1 MGKKNIE
8 DLMNEFENFSVRKE
22 EIEEISDLADEY
34 RDKSEEEIF
43 FEIIQINDNMEQSM
57 SKEDYERV
65 FQQLETIKPFL
76 NEEQLK
82 RLDKLLAT
90 LGK

>member
-8 DLMNEFENFSVRKE
+8 DLMNEFENFSARKE